1 MKRLIKVMSVFLFI
15 FSFLV
20 SAAAVKAG
28 YSVKVNQIDTANF
41 PEIRAY
47 VSVVDDTSKPVTDLS
62 KNYFAVTEDGASG
75 PADFKIE
82 SMLLSGE
89 PIAVVLAID
98 TSGSTRGK
106 VIKHA
111 REAALKFVEGLGEN
125 DLVAIVDF
133 NDQEHIISEFTSD
146 KETLSKAILGLDV
159 AGTKTTLYDAI
170 YKALEMGSRP
180 ALPFRR
186 VVIVLTD
193 GKDEGSALT
202 IDDGITKAQVSNIPV
217 YTIGLG
223 SKVDKQTL
231 KRISRLTGGTF
242 LFASTSADLAT
253 LYDMISEQLKN
264 QYILTYISNSIS
276 GDGQQHT
283 LGLSVTIGE
292 SIFKD
297 ERIFTAPKV
306 TAVTLGTWLWLA
318 IIGLIIMIIILI
330 IVVTRTRKPGGA
342 KGEYSPGSATISESM
357 TIVDSE
363 IGSDETGR
371 QTIKREGGAHPPDKT
386 IIMKAVSEGLFVAWI
401 EITKGPDKGK
411 SFNLKEERTK
421 IGRSG
426 ACEISLSDDT
436 ISREQAVIVNEDGKY
451 RLTDLASSNGTF
463 VDGKKITT
471 RVIKDG
477 DKIGFGNTEA
487 VLKTVK
493 GKK

>member
-1 MKRLIKVMSVFLFI
+1 MKRLIKVMTVFLFA
-15 FSFLV
+15 FTLLV
-20 SAAAVKAG
+20 SATAVKAE
-28 YSVKVNQIDTANF
+28 YSVKINQIDTTNF
-41 PEIRAY
+41 PEIKAY
-47 VSVVDDTSKPVTDLS
+47 VSIVDDTSKPVKSLLE
-62 KNYFAVTEDGASG
+62 NYFNVMEDGAPG
-75 PADFKIE
+75 PTDFKIE

-98 TSGSTRGK
+98 TSGSARGK

-111 REAALKFVEGLGEN
+111 REAAFEFVEGLGEN

-146 KETLSKAILGLDV
+146 KETLKKAIEGLKV
-159 AGTKTTLYDAI
+159 SGTRTTLYDAI
-170 YKALEMGSRP
+170 YKSLEMASRP

-186 VVIVLTD
+186 VVIVLSD

-202 IDDGITKAQVSNIPV
+202 ISDGIAKAQASNIPV

-223 SKVDKQTL
+223 SKVDNKPL
-231 KRISRLTGGTF
+231 ARISRLTGGIS
-242 LFASTSADLAT
+242 LLAPTSADLAT

-264 QYILTYISNSIS
+264 QYILTYVSSSIN

-283 LGLSVTIGE
+283 LGLSVDIGD

-297 ERIFTAPKV
+297 ERVFTAPKT
-306 TAVTLGTWLWLA
+306 TATTMGTWIWIA
-318 IIGLIIMIIILI
+318 VVVLIIMIIILI
-330 IVVTRTRKPGGA
+330 IVVVTRTRASGGL
-342 KGEYSPGSATISESM
+342 KGESSPGSATISESM
-357 TIVDSE
+357 TIIDSE
-363 IGSDETGR
+363 MGGDETVMQSIR
-371 QTIKREGGAHPPDKT
+371 REGGAHPPDKT
-386 IIMKAVSEGLFVAWI
+386 IIMKGMGEDFVSAWI

-426 ACEISLSDDT
+426 ACEISLYDDT

-451 RLTDLASSNGTF
+451 RLTDLASANGTF

-477 DKIGFGNTEA
+477 DKIGFGNTEV

-493 GKK
+493 SK

>member
-1 MKRLIKVMSVFLFI
+1 MKRLIKVMSVSLFV
-15 FSFLV
+15 FTFLV
-20 SAAAVKAG
+20 SATAAKAG
-28 YSVKVNQIDTANF
+28 YSVKINQIDTANF
-41 PEIRAY
+41 PEIKAY
-47 VSVVDDTSKPVTDLS
+47 ISIVDDTSNPVKGLLESHFD
-62 KNYFAVTEDGASG
+62 VMEDGAPG
-75 PADFKIE
+75 PMDFRIE
-82 SMLLSGE
+82 SMLLSEE

-98 TSGSTRGK
+98 TSGSARGK

-146 KETLSKAILGLDV
+146 KETLKKAIEGLKV
-159 AGTKTTLYDAI
+159 GGTKTTLYDAI
-170 YKALEMGSRP
+170 YKALEMASRP

-186 VVIVLTD
+186 VVIVLSD

-202 IDDGITKAQVSNIPV
+202 ISDVINKAQASNILV

-223 SKVDKQTL
+223 SKVDNQPLT
-231 KRISRLTGGTF
+231 RISRLTGGTF
-242 LFASTSADLAT
+242 LFTSTSAELAN
-253 LYDMISEQLKN
+253 LYDRISEQLKN
-264 QYILTYISNSIS
+264 QYILTYVSSSIV
-276 GDGQQHT
+276 GDGQQHI
-283 LGLSVTIGE
+283 LGLSVAIGNL
-292 SIFKD
+292 IFKD
-297 ERIFTAPKV
+297 EMEFTAPKT
-306 TAVTLGTWLWLA
+306 TATTMRTWLWIA
-318 IIGLIIMIIILI
+318 IAILIIMIIILI
-330 IVVTRTRKPGGA
+330 IVVMTRTRTSGGF
-342 KGEYSPGSATISESM
+342 KEESSLGSATVSESM
-357 TIVDSE
+357 TIMDSE
-363 IGSDETGR
+363 MGGDETVM
-371 QTIKREGGAHPPDKT
+371 QSIKREGGAHPPDKT
-386 IIMKAVSEGLFVAWI
+386 IIMKGMGEDFVSAWI

-426 ACEISLSDDT
+426 ACEVSLSDDT

-477 DKIGFGNTEA
+477 DKIGFGNTEV

-493 GKK
+493 SK